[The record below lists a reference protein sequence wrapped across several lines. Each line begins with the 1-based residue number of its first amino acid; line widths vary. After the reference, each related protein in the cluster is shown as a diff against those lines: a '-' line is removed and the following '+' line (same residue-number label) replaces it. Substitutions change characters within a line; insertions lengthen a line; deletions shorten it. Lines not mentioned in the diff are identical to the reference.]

1 MKKLINMPKRLQ
13 NEIERKLKIID
24 TALIFC
30 REVKL
35 NRSVW
40 VK

>member
-1 MKKLINMPKRLQ
+1 MEKLINMPKRLQ
-13 NEIERKLKIID
+13 NEIERKLKTID
-24 TALIFC
+24 TALIFLS
-30 REVKL
+30 RRKL

>member
-24 TALIFC
+24 TAFNIFV
-30 REVKL
+30 EK
-35 NRSVW
+35 
-40 VK
+40 

>member
-1 MKKLINMPKRLQ
+1 MEKLINMPKRLQ

-24 TALIFC
+24 TAFNFLS
-30 REVKL
+30 RRKL